1 MINTMRWNPILNA
14 VGAAAYIGA
23 VALFMQLI
31 QSLGHDTPDT
41 PLDGMGVLS
50 LLVFS
55 AAVMAFLFFYQPIVL
70 LIENKKKEALS
81 YFLKTLG
88 AFGVITVCLLVFISL
103 R

>member
-1 MINTMRWNPILNA
+1 MRWNPLLNA
-14 VGAAAYIGA
+14 IGATTYIGA
-23 VALFMQLI
+23 VALLMQFI
-31 QSLGHDTPDT
+31 QSLRHDTPDT

-55 AAVMAFLFFYQPIVL
+55 AAVMALLFFYQPIVL
-70 LIENKKKEALS
+70 LSENKQKEALL

-88 AFGVITVCLLVFISL
+88 AFGVITLCLFVLISL